1 MKTRNNIHFH
11 CFYCFMIYM
20 FQAHLFCF
28 HLFLK
33 CLNTLFSS
41 AAGSITARELK
52 SERKSF
58 KAQVGEPVEGFLM
71 VDCSRFQLQITQGLS
86 PYQLL
91 AMLNSLLSASA
102 LCGSPQAALTVSQE
116 GQTLLQPFA
125 HLDPQ
130 TSRYGSYGLVGTI
143 TWSGFIIQSPAYW
156 IFFLFYLNYVTV
168 KEDSM

>member
-33 CLNTLFSS
+33 SLNLRFSS
-41 AAGSITARELK
+41 VAGNITARELN
-52 SERKSF
+52 SGTKSF
-58 KAQVGEPVEGFLM
+58 KAQVGEPVERLLM

-86 PYQLL
+86 PYLLL
-91 AMLNSLLSASA
+91 AMLNSLRSASV
-102 LCGSPQAALTVSQE
+102 LCGSSEAALKVSQD
-116 GQTLLQPFA
+116 GRTLLQRFA

-130 TSRYGSYGLVGTI
+130 TFRYGSYGLVGTI
-143 TWSGFIIQSPAYW
+143 TWSGFIIQSPAY
-156 IFFLFYLNYVTV
+156 
-168 KEDSM
+168 